1 MFDYNMHEKE
11 VISNIIGLNPT
22 GTLSFNGTFA
32 MNGSN
37 NNVNT
42 QQNIARANLKK
53 TEANEFINNSNVIE
67 NFESYHIRKYKCK
80 NNNLFDNNDYIYI
93 ILIIILF
100 LLFIIICNKK

>member
-1 MFDYNMHEKE
+1 MFNYNNHQKE

-37 NNVNT
+37 NNINT
-42 QQNIARANLKK
+42 QQNIAKANLKK

-67 NFESYHIRKYKCK
+67 NFESYHKKYKYK
-80 NNNLFDNNDYIYI
+80 INIFFYNNDNIYI

>member
-1 MFDYNMHEKE
+1 MFEYNIHEKE

-67 NFESYHIRKYKCK
+67 NFESYHMEKYKYI

>member
-1 MFDYNMHEKE
+1 MFDYNIHEKE

-22 GTLSFNGTFA
+22 GTLSFNGTFS

-42 QQNIARANLKK
+42 QENIARANLKK

-67 NFESYHIRKYKCK
+67 NFESYHKKYKYK

>member
-1 MFDYNMHEKE
+1 MFDYNIHEKE

-22 GTLSFNGTFA
+22 GTLSFNGIFA

-42 QQNIARANLKK
+42 KQNIARANLKK
-53 TEANEFINNSNVIE
+53 TEANEFINDSNVIE
-67 NFESYHIRKYKCK
+67 NFESYQIGKYK

>member
-1 MFDYNMHEKE
+1 MFNYNMHEKE

-42 QQNIARANLKK
+42 PENISRNNLKK

-67 NFESYHIRKYKCK
+67 NFESYHKKYKYK
-80 NNNLFDNNDYIYI
+80 NNIFFDNNDYIYI

>member
-1 MFDYNMHEKE
+1 MFDYNIHEKE

-42 QQNIARANLKK
+42 QQNIALANLKK

-67 NFESYHIRKYKCK
+67 NFESYHKKYKYK

>member
-1 MFDYNMHEKE
+1 MFDYNIHEKE

-53 TEANEFINNSNVIE
+53 TEANEFINNTNVIE
-67 NFESYHIRKYKCK
+67 NFESYHIKFICK
-80 NNNLFDNNDYIYI
+80 NNIFFVNNDYIYI

>member
-1 MFDYNMHEKE
+1 MFNYNIHEKE

-42 QQNIARANLKK
+42 QENISRANLKK

-67 NFESYHIRKYKCK
+67 NFESYHKKYKYK

-93 ILIIILF
+93 ILILILF
-100 LLFIIICNKK
+100 LMFIIICNKK

>member
-42 QQNIARANLKK
+42 QQNISRNNLKK

-67 NFESYHIRKYKCK
+67 NFESYHTK
-80 NNNLFDNNDYIYI
+80 NYTCNSNFFFCNNEYIYVF
-93 ILIIILF
+93 LIIILF
-100 LLFIIICNKK
+100 LLFIIFCNKK

>member
-1 MFDYNMHEKE
+1 MFDYNIHEKE

-67 NFESYHIRKYKCK
+67 NFESYHIQKNKYY
-80 NNNLFDNNDYIYI
+80 NTFFDNNEYIYI
-93 ILIIILF
+93 LLIIILF
-100 LLFIIICNKK
+100 FLFIIICNKK

>member
-1 MFDYNMHEKE
+1 MFDYNIHEKE

-42 QQNIARANLKK
+42 PENISKNNLKK

-67 NFESYHIRKYKCK
+67 NFESYHIQKNKYY
-80 NNNLFDNNDYIYI
+80 NTFFDNNEYIYI
-93 ILIIILF
+93 LLIIILF
-100 LLFIIICNKK
+100 FLFIIICNKK

>member
-1 MFDYNMHEKE
+1 MFNYNMHEKE

-42 QQNIARANLKK
+42 QENISKNNLKK

-67 NFESYHIRKYKCK
+67 NFESYHIQKNKYYNTFFD
-80 NNNLFDNNDYIYI
+80 NNNLIQEFHNIFLVLFL
-93 ILIIILF
+93 ILI
-100 LLFIIICNKK
+100 

>member
-1 MFDYNMHEKE
+1 MFNYNIHEKE

-42 QQNIARANLKK
+42 QENISRANLKK

-67 NFESYHIRKYKCK
+67 NFESYHKKYKYK

>member
-1 MFDYNMHEKE
+1 MFDYNIHEKE

-22 GTLSFNGTFA
+22 GTLSFNGTFS

-42 QQNIARANLKK
+42 QENIARANLKK

-67 NFESYHIRKYKCK
+67 NFESYHKKYKYK
-80 NNNLFDNNDYIYI
+80 INNLFDNNDYIYL

-100 LLFIIICNKK
+100 LMFIIICNKK

>member
-1 MFDYNMHEKE
+1 MFNYNMHEKE

-42 QQNIARANLKK
+42 QENISKNNLKK

-67 NFESYHIRKYKCK
+67 NFESYHKKYKYK
-80 NNNLFDNNDYIYI
+80 NNIFFDNNDYIYI

>member
-1 MFDYNMHEKE
+1 MFDYNIHEKE

-42 QQNIARANLKK
+42 QENISRNNLKK

-67 NFESYHIRKYKCK
+67 NFESYHTKYKYK
-80 NNNLFDNNDYIYI
+80 INIFFGYNDYIYI

>member
-1 MFDYNMHEKE
+1 MFDYNIHEKE

-42 QQNIARANLKK
+42 PENISRNNLKK
-53 TEANEFINNSNVIE
+53 TEATEFINNSNVIE
-67 NFESYHIRKYKCK
+67 NFESYHKNYKYK
-80 NNNLFDNNDYIYI
+80 NNNLFDNNDYIYV

>member
-1 MFDYNMHEKE
+1 MFDYNIHEKE

-42 QQNIARANLKK
+42 QENISKNNLKK

-67 NFESYHIRKYKCK
+67 NFESYHKKYKYK
-80 NNNLFDNNDYIYI
+80 NNILFDNNDYIYI

>member
-1 MFDYNMHEKE
+1 MFDYNIHEKE

-42 QQNIARANLKK
+42 SENI
-53 TEANEFINNSNVIE
+53 
-67 NFESYHIRKYKCK
+67 
-80 NNNLFDNNDYIYI
+80 
-93 ILIIILF
+93 
-100 LLFIIICNKK
+100 

>member
-1 MFDYNMHEKE
+1 MFDYNIHEKE

-67 NFESYHIRKYKCK
+67 NFESYHKKYKYK

>member
-1 MFDYNMHEKE
+1 MFNYNIHEKE

-42 QQNIARANLKK
+42 QQNIARDNLKK

-67 NFESYHIRKYKCK
+67 NFESYHKKYKYK
-80 NNNLFDNNDYIYI
+80 NNNFFDNNDYIYI

>member
-1 MFDYNMHEKE
+1 MFDYNIHEKE

-42 QQNIARANLKK
+42 PQNIARDNLKK
-53 TEANEFINNSNVIE
+53 TDANEFINNSNVIE
-67 NFESYHIRKYKCK
+67 NFESYPIKKYKCK
-80 NNNLFDNNDYIYI
+80 NNIFCDNEYIYI
-93 ILIIILF
+93 LLIILLF
-100 LLFIIICNKK
+100 LLFIIFCNKK